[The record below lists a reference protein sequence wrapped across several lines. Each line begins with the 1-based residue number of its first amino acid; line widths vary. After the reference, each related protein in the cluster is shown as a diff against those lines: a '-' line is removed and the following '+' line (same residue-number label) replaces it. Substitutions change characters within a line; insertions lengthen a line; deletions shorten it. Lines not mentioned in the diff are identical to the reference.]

1 MTPEERDSIIRKI
14 RQHVRGTGADRH
26 NSVEAL
32 EAMTDEELQRKLAW
46 YDNEARNYWR
56 GR

>member
-1 MTPEERDSIIRKI
+1 MTDEERDLTI
-14 RQHVRGTGADRH
+14 RQIRDYVRGTGSDHH

-32 EAMTDEELQRKLAW
+32 EAMTDEQLQSRLAW

-56 GR
+56 SR